1 MFNRQR
7 LRRLPLDIQLEVETL
22 ISDLRGEGPLPSR
35 RADEAAA
42 KAVDVSGSNGGFTA
56 RAFSATMS
64 VMDLAA
70 FRASLTLSSPPL
82 NLSPALQAL
91 WLEARGDWDGAHDS
105 AQADEGGAGDWVHAY
120 LHRKEGDSGNAAYW
134 YRRAR
139 KPVCRTSVDDE
150 WAAIASEL
158 LKQEGGVAA

>member
-22 ISDLRGEGPLPSR
+22 LSDLRGEGRVPLR
-35 RADEAAA
+35 RGNEADLD
-42 KAVDVSGSNGGFTA
+42 AVGLDGGFTGH
-56 RAFSATMS
+56 AFSATMS
-64 VMDLAA
+64 TMDLAA
-70 FRASLTLSSPPL
+70 FRASLTHSSPPL
-82 NLSPALQAL
+82 NLSPALRAL

-105 AQADEGGAGDWVHAY
+105 AQADEGGAWDWVHAY

-139 KPVCRTSVDDE
+139 KPVCRTSLDDE
-150 WAAIASEL
+150 WAAIASAL
-158 LKQEGGVAA
+158 LQARSEAVE